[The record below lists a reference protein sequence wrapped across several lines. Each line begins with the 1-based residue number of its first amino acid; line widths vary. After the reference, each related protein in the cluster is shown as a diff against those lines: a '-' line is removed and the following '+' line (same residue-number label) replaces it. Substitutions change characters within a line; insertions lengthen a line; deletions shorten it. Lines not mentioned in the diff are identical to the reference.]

1 MQRRTLVGAA
11 LAALTGDAAIVS
23 AQTFPAQPIHI
34 VVPFPPGG
42 GTDALARAIQEPM
55 QRSLGGTII
64 IDNKGGGGGSI
75 AHEFVAK
82 QPADGHWMVVGAN
95 NLPLYPHIVAK
106 LGFDAKTAFVPVG
119 FIAKQ
124 ESVLVGSADAPW
136 ADLKA
141 IIAAAKAAP
150 GSVQYGTAG
159 LTTPM
164 HLSAEQFAMLNGI
177 KLTHVPFRG
186 TGPLV
191 TDLLGGHI
199 KLGMSSI
206 TSVAPQIAAGK
217 LKPYAM
223 ASLER
228 SALAPTIPTFKELGA
243 GDVDG
248 TIVYTL
254 LAPAGTPP
262 AVVTKL
268 NEALNAA
275 VATPEAKADLAKR
288 GFVAMGGTP
297 QQLGDWLK
305 VQEPIWV
312 PVLKAAGNYHRI
324 KERRVLR
331 SASHSAASPSMSC
344 SDRADNSRR
353 YPPAC
358 PVRRSTRHR
367 SWPRWRPALPPAA

>member
-1 MQRRTLVGAA
+1 MQRRTFVGAA
-11 LAALTGDAAIVS
+11 LAALTADAVIVS
-23 AQTFPAQPIHI
+23 AQTFPSQPVHI

-42 GTDALARAIQEPM
+42 GTDTLARAIQEPM

-64 IDNKGGGGGSI
+64 VDNKGGGGGSI

-82 QPADGHWMVVGAN
+82 QPADGHWMVVSSN
-95 NLPLYPHIVAK
+95 NLVLYPYTVAK
-106 LGFDAKTAFVPVG
+106 LGFDPKTAFMPVG

-124 ESVLVGSADAPW
+124 ESILVGSADAPW

-141 IIAAAKAAP
+141 IIASAKANP

-164 HLSAEQFAMLNGI
+164 HLSTEQFAILNGL

-199 KLGMSSI
+199 KLGMSSV
-206 TSVAPQIAAGK
+206 TSVAAQIAAGK

-228 SALAPTIPTFKELGA
+228 SSVAPNISTFKELGA

-248 TIVYTL
+248 TIVYAL
-254 LAPAGTPP
+254 LAPAGTPAMAIARLNK
-262 AVVTKL
+262 AV
-268 NEALNAA
+268 NDA
-275 VATPEAKADLAKR
+275 VSTPEGKEDLKKR

-297 QQLGDWLK
+297 QQLGDWLTT
-305 VQEPIWV
+305 QAAIWV
-312 PVLKAAGNYHRI
+312 PVLQAAGI
-324 KERRVLR
+324 KPE
-331 SASHSAASPSMSC
+331 
-344 SDRADNSRR
+344 
-353 YPPAC
+353 
-358 PVRRSTRHR
+358 
-367 SWPRWRPALPPAA
+367 

>member
-1 MQRRTLVGAA
+1 MQRRTFVGAA
-11 LAALTGDAAIVS
+11 LAALGAEAAS
-23 AQTFPAQPIHI
+23 AAAQTFPSQPVHI

-42 GTDALARAIQEPM
+42 GTDTLVRAVQEPM
-55 QRSLGGTII
+55 QKALGGTIVV
-64 IDNKGGGGGSI
+64 DNKGGGGGSI

-82 QPADGHWMVVGAN
+82 QPADGHWMVVSAN
-95 NLPLYPHIVAK
+95 NLPLYPYILAK

-124 ESVLVGSADAPW
+124 DSVLVGSADAPW

-150 GSVQYGTAG
+150 ASVQYGTAG

-164 HLSAEQFAMLNGI
+164 HLSTEQFAMLNGL

-199 KLGMSSI
+199 KLGMSSV
-206 TSVAPQIAAGK
+206 TSVAPHIAAGK

-223 ASLER
+223 ASPER
-228 SALAPTIPTFKELGA
+228 SSAAPNIPTFKELGA

-248 TIVYTL
+248 TIVYAL
-254 LAPAGTPP
+254 LAPAGTSP
-262 AVVTKL
+262 AVVARL
-268 NEALNAA
+268 NKALNDA
-275 VATPEAKADLAKR
+275 VSTPEGKDDLKKR

-297 QQLGDWLK
+297 QQLGEWLK
-305 VQEPIWV
+305 IQEPIWV
-312 PVLKAAGNYHRI
+312 PVLQAAGI
-324 KERRVLR
+324 KPE
-331 SASHSAASPSMSC
+331 
-344 SDRADNSRR
+344 
-353 YPPAC
+353 
-358 PVRRSTRHR
+358 
-367 SWPRWRPALPPAA
+367 

>member
-1 MQRRTLVGAA
+1 MSVHRRVFVASLGAI
-11 LAALTGDAAIVS
+11 AAAGSVAR
-23 AQTFPAQPIHI
+23 AQTFPSQPVHV

-64 IDNKGGGGGSI
+64 IDNKGGGGGNI
-75 AHEFVAK
+75 AHDFVAK
-82 QPADGHWMVVGAN
+82 QPADGHWVVVSAN
-95 NLPLYPHIVAK
+95 NLPLYPYIVAK
-106 LGFDAKTAFVPVG
+106 LGYDPKTAFIPVG

-164 HLSAEQFAMLNGI
+164 HLSAEQFAMLNGL

-228 SALAPTIPTFKELGA
+228 SSVAPNIPTFKELGA

-262 AVVTKL
+262 AAIAKL
-268 NEALNAA
+268 NKALNDA
-275 VATPEAKADLAKR
+275 VSTPAGKEDLKKR
-288 GFVAMGGTP
+288 GFVPMGGTP

-305 VQEPIWV
+305 IQEPIWV
-312 PVLKAAGNYHRI
+312 PVLKAAGI
-324 KERRVLR
+324 KPE
-331 SASHSAASPSMSC
+331 
-344 SDRADNSRR
+344 
-353 YPPAC
+353 
-358 PVRRSTRHR
+358 
-367 SWPRWRPALPPAA
+367 

>member
-1 MQRRTLVGAA
+1 MIERRSVLLLP
-11 LAALTGDAAIVS
+11 LAAVAAGGVPAR
-23 AQTFPAQPIHI
+23 AQTFPSQPVHL

-55 QRSLGGTII
+55 QKALGGTAGGTVIV
-64 IDNKGGGGGSI
+64 DNKGGGGGSI

-82 QPADGHWMVVGAN
+82 QPADGHWLVVGAN
-95 NLPLYPHIVAK
+95 NLPLYPHIVAR
-106 LGFDAKTAFVPVG
+106 LGFDAKTAFAPIG

-124 ESVLVGSADAPW
+124 ESVLVGSLDAPW
-136 ADLKA
+136 PDLKA
-141 IIAAAKAAP
+141 IIEAAKAAP

-164 HLSAEQFAMLNGI
+164 HLSTEQFAMLNGI

-206 TSVAPQIAAGK
+206 TSVSQQIAAGK

-228 SALAPTIPTFKELGA
+228 SSVAPTIPTFKELGA

-262 AVVTKL
+262 AIVAKL

-275 VATPEAKADLAKR
+275 VSTPEQKEDLSKR

-297 QQLGDWLK
+297 QQLDDWLK

-312 PVLKAAGNYHRI
+312 PVLQAAGI
-324 KERRVLR
+324 KPE
-331 SASHSAASPSMSC
+331 
-344 SDRADNSRR
+344 
-353 YPPAC
+353 
-358 PVRRSTRHR
+358 
-367 SWPRWRPALPPAA
+367 

>member
-1 MQRRTLVGAA
+1 MFRLAAASLTLFVASVAGA
-11 LAALTGDAAIVS
+11 LA
-23 AQTFPAQPIHI
+23 QTYPSQPVHV

-55 QRSLGGTII
+55 QKALGGTIVV
-64 IDNKGGGGGSI
+64 DNKGGGGGSI
-75 AHEFVAK
+75 AHEYVAK
-82 QPADGHWMVVGAN
+82 QPADGHWLVVGAN

-106 LGFDAKTAFVPVG
+106 LGFDAKTAFAPVG

-124 ESVLVGSADAPW
+124 ESVLVGSVDAPW

-141 IIAAAKAAP
+141 LVAAAKAAP
-150 GSVQYGTAG
+150 GTVQYGTAG

-164 HLSAEQFAMLNGI
+164 HLSTEQFAMLNGL

-206 TSVAPQIAAGK
+206 TSVAQQIQSGK

-228 SALAPTIPTFKELGA
+228 SSMAPDIPTFKELGF

-248 TIVYTL
+248 MIVYTL
-254 LAPAGTPP
+254 LAPAGTC
-262 AVVTKL
+262 
-268 NEALNAA
+268 
-275 VATPEAKADLAKR
+275 R
-288 GFVAMGGTP
+288 G
-297 QQLGDWLK
+297 Q
-305 VQEPIWV
+305 
-312 PVLKAAGNYHRI
+312 
-324 KERRVLR
+324 
-331 SASHSAASPSMSC
+331 
-344 SDRADNSRR
+344 
-353 YPPAC
+353 
-358 PVRRSTRHR
+358 
-367 SWPRWRPALPPAA
+367 

>member
-1 MQRRTLVGAA
+1 MGINRRAFVVSLGAA
-11 LAALTGDAAIVS
+11 TTAGSVAR
-23 AQTFPAQPIHI
+23 AQGFPSQPVHM

-42 GTDALARAIQEPM
+42 GTDALARAIQDPM
-55 QRSLGGTII
+55 QKSLGGTVIV
-64 IDNKGGGGGSI
+64 DNKGGGGGSI

-82 QPADGHWMVVGAN
+82 QPADGHWMVVSAN
-95 NLPLYPHIVAK
+95 NLPLYPYTIAK
-106 LGFDAKTAFVPVG
+106 LGFDAKTAFMPVG

-124 ESVLVGSADAPW
+124 ESALVGSADAPW
-136 ADLKA
+136 PDLKA

-164 HLSAEQFAMLNGI
+164 HLSTEQFAMMNGL

-228 SALAPTIPTFKELGA
+228 SSVAPTIPTFKELGA

-254 LAPAGTPP
+254 LVPAGTPP
-262 AVVTKL
+262 AAIARL
-268 NEALNAA
+268 NLALNAA
-275 VATPEAKADLAKR
+275 VATPEGKEDLKKR
-288 GFVAMGGTP
+288 GFVPLGGTP
-297 QQLGDWLK
+297 QQLADWLK

-312 PVLKAAGNYHRI
+312 PVLKAAGI
-324 KERRVLR
+324 KPE
-331 SASHSAASPSMSC
+331 
-344 SDRADNSRR
+344 
-353 YPPAC
+353 
-358 PVRRSTRHR
+358 
-367 SWPRWRPALPPAA
+367 

>member
-1 MQRRTLVGAA
+1 MSVHRRVFVASLGAI
-11 LAALTGDAAIVS
+11 AAAGSAAQ
-23 AQTFPAQPIHI
+23 AQAFPSQPVHV

-64 IDNKGGGGGSI
+64 IDNKGGGGGNI
-75 AHEFVAK
+75 AHDFVAK
-82 QPADGHWMVVGAN
+82 QPADGHWMVVSAN
-95 NLPLYPHIVAK
+95 NLPLYPYIVAK
-106 LGFDAKTAFVPVG
+106 LGYDPKTAFIPIG

-164 HLSAEQFAMLNGI
+164 HLSTEQFAMLNGL

-228 SALAPTIPTFKELGA
+228 SSVAPDIPTFKELGA

-254 LAPAGTPP
+254 LAPTGTPP
-262 AVVTKL
+262 AVVAKL
-268 NEALNAA
+268 NKALNDA
-275 VATPEAKADLAKR
+275 VSTPEGKDDLKKR

-305 VQEPIWV
+305 IQEPIWV
-312 PVLKAAGNYHRI
+312 PVLQAAGI
-324 KERRVLR
+324 KPE
-331 SASHSAASPSMSC
+331 
-344 SDRADNSRR
+344 
-353 YPPAC
+353 
-358 PVRRSTRHR
+358 
-367 SWPRWRPALPPAA
+367 

>member
-1 MQRRTLVGAA
+1 MIQRRTVLKLP
-11 LAALTGDAAIVS
+11 LAALVAGGVPAAQ
-23 AQTFPAQPIHI
+23 AQTFPSQPVHI
-34 VVPFPPGG
+34 VVSFPPGG
-42 GTDALARAIQEPM
+42 GTDALVRAIQEPM
-55 QRSLGGTII
+55 QKALGGTVIV
-64 IDNKGGGGGSI
+64 DNKGGGGGSI

-106 LGFDAKTAFVPVG
+106 LGFDAKTAFAPIG

-124 ESVLVGSADAPW
+124 ESVLVGSLDAPW
-136 ADLKA
+136 PDLKA

-177 KLTHVPFRG
+177 RLTHVPFRG

-228 SALAPTIPTFKELGA
+228 SSVAPTVPTFKELGA

-262 AVVTKL
+262 AVVMQL
-268 NEALNAA
+268 NRALNAA
-275 VATPEAKADLAKR
+275 VSTPGQKEDLAKR
-288 GFVAMGGTP
+288 GFVAIGGTP
-297 QQLGDWLK
+297 QELEDWLK
-305 VQEPIWV
+305 RQESIWV
-312 PVLKAAGNYHRI
+312 PVLQAAGI
-324 KERRVLR
+324 KPE
-331 SASHSAASPSMSC
+331 
-344 SDRADNSRR
+344 
-353 YPPAC
+353 
-358 PVRRSTRHR
+358 
-367 SWPRWRPALPPAA
+367 

>member
-1 MQRRTLVGAA
+1 MQRRTFVGAA
-11 LAALTGDAAIVS
+11 TAVALAGTAGAR
-23 AQTFPAQPIHI
+23 AQAFPSQPVHM

-42 GTDALARAIQEPM
+42 GTDALARAIQDPM
-55 QRSLGGTII
+55 QKSLGGTVIV
-64 IDNKGGGGGSI
+64 DNKGGGGGSI

-82 QPADGHWMVVGAN
+82 QPADGHWMVVSAN
-95 NLPLYPHIVAK
+95 NLPLYPYTVAK
-106 LGFDAKTAFVPVG
+106 LGFDAKTAFAPVG

-141 IIAAAKAAP
+141 IMAAAKAAP
-150 GSVQYGTAG
+150 GTVQYGTAG

-164 HLSAEQFAMLNGI
+164 HLSTEQFAMMNGL

-228 SALAPTIPTFKELGA
+228 SSVAPTIPTFKELGA

-254 LAPAGTPP
+254 LVPAATPS
-262 AVVTKL
+262 ASVTKL
-268 NEALNAA
+268 NQALNAA
-275 VATPEAKADLAKR
+275 VATPEGKEDLKKR
-288 GFVAMGGTP
+288 GFVPLGGTP
-297 QQLGDWLK
+297 QQLADWLK

-312 PVLKAAGNYHRI
+312 PVLKAAGI
-324 KERRVLR
+324 KPE
-331 SASHSAASPSMSC
+331 
-344 SDRADNSRR
+344 
-353 YPPAC
+353 
-358 PVRRSTRHR
+358 
-367 SWPRWRPALPPAA
+367 

>member
-1 MQRRTLVGAA
+1 MTTRRSVLLVP
-11 LAALTGDAAIVS
+11 LAAVAAGGLPAR
-23 AQTFPAQPIHI
+23 AQAFPSQPVHV

-42 GTDALARAIQEPM
+42 GTDALVRAIQEPM
-55 QRSLGGTII
+55 QKALGGTIVV
-64 IDNKGGGGGSI
+64 DNKGGGGGSI

-82 QPADGHWMVVGAN
+82 QPADGHWMVVSAN
-95 NLPLYPHIVAK
+95 NLPLYPYIVAK
-106 LGFDAKTAFVPVG
+106 LGFDSKTAFVPIG

-141 IIAAAKAAP
+141 IIAAGKAAP

-164 HLSAEQFAMLNGI
+164 HLSTEQFAMLNGL

-191 TDLLGGHI
+191 TDLMGGHI

-217 LKPYAM
+217 LKAYAM

-228 SALAPTIPTFKELGA
+228 SSVAPTVPTFKELGA

-254 LAPAGTPP
+254 LAPAGTPAP
-262 AVVTKL
+262 VVAKL
-268 NEALNAA
+268 NQALNAA
-275 VATPEAKADLAKR
+275 VATPEGKEDLKKR
-288 GFVAMGGTP
+288 GFVGMGGTP

-312 PVLKAAGNYHRI
+312 PVLQAAGI
-324 KERRVLR
+324 KPE
-331 SASHSAASPSMSC
+331 
-344 SDRADNSRR
+344 
-353 YPPAC
+353 
-358 PVRRSTRHR
+358 
-367 SWPRWRPALPPAA
+367 

>member
-1 MQRRTLVGAA
+1 MIQRRTVLKLPLAA
-11 LAALTGDAAIVS
+11 LAAGGVPAAQ
-23 AQTFPAQPIHI
+23 AQTFPSQPVHI

-55 QRSLGGTII
+55 QKALGGTGAGTVIV
-64 IDNKGGGGGSI
+64 DNKGGGGGSI

-82 QPADGHWMVVGAN
+82 QPADGHWMVVSAN

-106 LGFDAKTAFVPVG
+106 LGFDAKTAFVPIG

-124 ESVLVGSADAPW
+124 ESVLVGSLDAPW
-136 ADLKA
+136 PDLKA

-164 HLSAEQFAMLNGI
+164 HLSTEQFAMLNGI

-217 LKPYAM
+217 LKQYAM

-228 SALAPTIPTFKELGA
+228 SSVAPTIPTFKELGA

-262 AVVTKL
+262 AVIARL

-275 VATPEAKADLAKR
+275 VATPEQKADLAKR

-297 QQLGDWLK
+297 QQLADWLK

-312 PVLKAAGNYHRI
+312 PVLQAAGI
-324 KERRVLR
+324 KPE
-331 SASHSAASPSMSC
+331 
-344 SDRADNSRR
+344 
-353 YPPAC
+353 
-358 PVRRSTRHR
+358 
-367 SWPRWRPALPPAA
+367 

>member
-1 MQRRTLVGAA
+1 MTTRRRVLLLP
-11 LAALTGDAAIVS
+11 LAAVAAGTV
-23 AQTFPAQPIHI
+23 PAQAQAFPSQPVHL

-55 QRSLGGTII
+55 QKALGGTVIV
-64 IDNKGGGGGSI
+64 DNKGGGGGSI

-106 LGFDAKTAFVPVG
+106 LGFDAKTAFTPVG
-119 FIAKQ
+119 FIGKQ
-124 ESVLVGSADAPW
+124 ESVLVGSPDAPW
-136 ADLKA
+136 PDLEA
-141 IIAAAKAAP
+141 IVAAAKAAP

-164 HLSAEQFAMLNGI
+164 HLSTEQFAMLNGI

-206 TSVAPQIAAGK
+206 TSVAPHIAAGK

-228 SALAPTIPTFKELGA
+228 SSVAPDIPTFKELGM

-268 NEALNAA
+268 NQALNAA
-275 VATPEAKADLAKR
+275 VSTPEAKEDLAKR
-288 GFVAMGGTP
+288 GFVAVGGSP
-297 QQLGDWLK
+297 QQLADWLK
-305 VQEPIWV
+305 IQEPIWV
-312 PVLKAAGNYHRI
+312 PVLQAAGI
-324 KERRVLR
+324 
-331 SASHSAASPSMSC
+331 
-344 SDRADNSRR
+344 
-353 YPPAC
+353 
-358 PVRRSTRHR
+358 
-367 SWPRWRPALPPAA
+367 RPE

>member
-1 MQRRTLVGAA
+1 MNTRRSLLLLP
-11 LAALTGDAAIVS
+11 LAATAAGGFPVR
-23 AQTFPAQPIHI
+23 AQTFPSQPVHI

-42 GTDALARAIQEPM
+42 GTDALVRAIQEPM
-55 QRSLGGTII
+55 QKALGGTII
-64 IDNKGGGGGSI
+64 VDNKGGGGGNI

-82 QPADGHWMVVGAN
+82 QPADGHWMVVSAN
-95 NLPLYPHIVAK
+95 NLPLYPYIVAK
-106 LGFDAKTAFVPVG
+106 LGYDPKTAFIPIG

-141 IIAAAKAAP
+141 IIAAAKANP

-164 HLSAEQFAMLNGI
+164 HLSTEQFAMLNGL

-228 SALAPTIPTFKELGA
+228 SSVAPNIPTFKELGA

-262 AVVTKL
+262 AVVAKL
-268 NEALNAA
+268 NKALNDA
-275 VATPEAKADLAKR
+275 VSTPEGKEDLKKR

-305 VQEPIWV
+305 IQEPIWV
-312 PVLKAAGNYHRI
+312 PVLQAAGI
-324 KERRVLR
+324 KPE
-331 SASHSAASPSMSC
+331 
-344 SDRADNSRR
+344 
-353 YPPAC
+353 
-358 PVRRSTRHR
+358 
-367 SWPRWRPALPPAA
+367 

>member
-1 MQRRTLVGAA
+1 VVGINRRVFVASLG
-11 LAALTGDAAIVS
+11 ALTAAGS
-23 AQTFPAQPIHI
+23 AARAQGFPSQPIHM

-42 GTDALARAIQEPM
+42 GTDALARAIQDPM
-55 QRSLGGTII
+55 QKSLGGTVIV
-64 IDNKGGGGGSI
+64 DNKGGGGGSI

-82 QPADGHWMVVGAN
+82 QPADGHWMVVSAN
-95 NLPLYPHIVAK
+95 NLPLYPYTVAK
-106 LGFDAKTAFVPVG
+106 LGFDAKTAFMPVG

-136 ADLKA
+136 PDLKA

-164 HLSAEQFAMLNGI
+164 HLSAEQFAMLNGL

-228 SALAPTIPTFKELGA
+228 SSVAPNIPTFKELGA

-254 LAPAGTPP
+254 LVPSGTPP
-262 AVVTKL
+262 AAVARL
-268 NEALNAA
+268 NQALNAA
-275 VATPEAKADLAKR
+275 VSTPEGKVDLKKR
-288 GFVAMGGTP
+288 GFVPLGGTP
-297 QQLGDWLK
+297 QQLADWLK

-312 PVLKAAGNYHRI
+312 PVLKAAGI
-324 KERRVLR
+324 KPE
-331 SASHSAASPSMSC
+331 
-344 SDRADNSRR
+344 
-353 YPPAC
+353 
-358 PVRRSTRHR
+358 
-367 SWPRWRPALPPAA
+367 

>member
-1 MQRRTLVGAA
+1 MRSRRSFIVTSLAASVAGGAA
-11 LAALTGDAAIVS
+11 TR
-23 AQTFPAQPIHI
+23 AQTFPSQPVHV

-42 GTDALARAIQEPM
+42 GTDALTRAIQEPM
-55 QRSLGGTII
+55 QKSLGGTII
-64 IDNKGGGGGSI
+64 VDNKGGGGGSI

-82 QPADGHWMVVGAN
+82 QPADGHWLVVGAN
-95 NLPLYPHIVAK
+95 NLPLYPYIVAK
-106 LGFDAKTAFVPVG
+106 LGFDAKTAFTPVG

-124 ESVLVGSADAPW
+124 ESVLVGSLDAPW

-141 IIAAAKAAP
+141 LAAAAKAAP
-150 GSVQYGTAG
+150 GTVQYGTAG

-164 HLSAEQFAMLNGI
+164 HLSAEQFAMLNGL

-206 TSVAPQIAAGK
+206 TSVAQQIAAGK

-228 SALAPTIPTFKELGA
+228 SSVAPDIPTFKELGF

-254 LAPAGTPP
+254 MAPAGTSAPVI
-262 AVVTKL
+262 ARL
-268 NEALNAA
+268 NAALNAA
-275 VATPEAKADLAKR
+275 VATPEGKEDLKKR
-288 GFVAMGGTP
+288 GFVALGGTP

-312 PVLKAAGNYHRI
+312 PVLNAAGI
-324 KERRVLR
+324 KPE
-331 SASHSAASPSMSC
+331 
-344 SDRADNSRR
+344 
-353 YPPAC
+353 
-358 PVRRSTRHR
+358 
-367 SWPRWRPALPPAA
+367 

>member
-1 MQRRTLVGAA
+1 MSVHRRVFVASLG
-11 LAALTGDAAIVS
+11 AIVAAGS
-23 AQTFPAQPIHI
+23 AARAQAFPAQPVHI
-34 VVPFPPGG
+34 VVPVPPGG
-42 GTDALARAIQEPM
+42 GTDALVRAIQEPM
-55 QRSLGGTII
+55 QKALGGTII
-64 IDNKGGGGGSI
+64 VDNKGGGGGNI

-82 QPADGHWMVVGAN
+82 QPADGHWMVVSAN
-95 NLPLYPHIVAK
+95 NLPLYPYIVAR
-106 LGFDAKTAFVPVG
+106 LGYDPKTAFVPIG

-124 ESVLVGSADAPW
+124 DSVLVGSADAPW

-141 IIAAAKAAP
+141 IIAAAKAVP

-164 HLSAEQFAMLNGI
+164 HLSTEQFAMLNGL

-199 KLGMSSI
+199 KLGMSSV

-228 SALAPTIPTFKELGA
+228 SSAAPNIPTFKELGA

-248 TIVYTL
+248 TIVYAL

-262 AVVTKL
+262 AVVAKL
-268 NEALNAA
+268 NKALNDA
-275 VATPEAKADLAKR
+275 VSTPEGKDDLKKR

-305 VQEPIWV
+305 IQAPIWV
-312 PVLKAAGNYHRI
+312 PVLQAAGI
-324 KERRVLR
+324 KPE
-331 SASHSAASPSMSC
+331 
-344 SDRADNSRR
+344 
-353 YPPAC
+353 
-358 PVRRSTRHR
+358 
-367 SWPRWRPALPPAA
+367 

>member
-1 MQRRTLVGAA
+1 MGIIRRVFVASLG
-11 LAALTGDAAIVS
+11 ALTAAGSVAR
-23 AQTFPAQPIHI
+23 AQGFPSQPVHM

-42 GTDALARAIQEPM
+42 GTDALARAIQDPM
-55 QRSLGGTII
+55 QKSLGGTVIV
-64 IDNKGGGGGSI
+64 DNKGGGGGSI

-82 QPADGHWMVVGAN
+82 QPADGHWMVVSAN
-95 NLPLYPHIVAK
+95 NLPLYPYTVAK
-106 LGFDAKTAFVPVG
+106 LGFDAKTAFMPVG

-136 ADLKA
+136 SDLKA

-164 HLSAEQFAMLNGI
+164 HLSAEQFAMLNGL

-228 SALAPTIPTFKELGA
+228 SSVAPNIPTFKELGA

-254 LAPAGTPP
+254 LVPSGTPP
-262 AVVTKL
+262 AAIARL
-268 NEALNAA
+268 NQALNAA
-275 VATPEAKADLAKR
+275 VSTPEGREDLKKR
-288 GFVAMGGTP
+288 GFVPLGGTP
-297 QQLGDWLK
+297 QQLADWLK

-312 PVLKAAGNYHRI
+312 PVLKAAGI
-324 KERRVLR
+324 KPE
-331 SASHSAASPSMSC
+331 
-344 SDRADNSRR
+344 
-353 YPPAC
+353 
-358 PVRRSTRHR
+358 
-367 SWPRWRPALPPAA
+367 

>member
-1 MQRRTLVGAA
+1 MIQRRTVLKLPLAA
-11 LAALTGDAAIVS
+11 LAAGGVPAAQ
-23 AQTFPAQPIHI
+23 AQTFPSQPVHI

-55 QRSLGGTII
+55 QKALGGTGAGTVIV
-64 IDNKGGGGGSI
+64 DNKGGGGGSI

-82 QPADGHWMVVGAN
+82 QPADGHWMVVSAN

-106 LGFDAKTAFVPVG
+106 LGFDAKTAFVPIG

-124 ESVLVGSADAPW
+124 ESVLVGSLDAPW
-136 ADLKA
+136 PDLKA

-164 HLSAEQFAMLNGI
+164 HLSTEQFAMLNGI

-217 LKPYAM
+217 LKAYAM

-228 SALAPTIPTFKELGA
+228 SSVAPTIPTFKEFGA

-262 AVVTKL
+262 AVIARL

-275 VATPEAKADLAKR
+275 VATPEQKADLAKR

-297 QQLGDWLK
+297 QQLADWLK

-312 PVLKAAGNYHRI
+312 PVLQAAGI
-324 KERRVLR
+324 KPE
-331 SASHSAASPSMSC
+331 
-344 SDRADNSRR
+344 
-353 YPPAC
+353 
-358 PVRRSTRHR
+358 
-367 SWPRWRPALPPAA
+367 

>member
-1 MQRRTLVGAA
+1 MRNYGRRSTLSRRGILGLPA
-11 LAALTGDAAIVS
+11 AAIAAAGLPAW
-23 AQTFPAQPIHI
+23 AQSFPSQPVHV

-42 GTDALARAIQEPM
+42 GTDSLARAIQEPM
-55 QRSLGGTII
+55 QKALGGTVIV
-64 IDNKGGGGGSI
+64 DNKGGGGGSI

-82 QPADGHWMVVGAN
+82 QPADGHWMVVSAN
-95 NLPLYPHIVAK
+95 NLPLFPHIVAR

-124 ESVLVGSADAPW
+124 ESVLVGSPDAPW
-136 ADLKA
+136 PDLKA
-141 IIAAAKAAP
+141 IIAAAKAVP

-164 HLSAEQFAMLNGI
+164 HLSTEQFAMMNGI

-206 TSVAPQIAAGK
+206 TSVAPHIVAGK

-228 SALAPTIPTFKELGA
+228 SSVAPAIPTFKELGA

-254 LAPAGTPP
+254 LAPAGTPS
-262 AVVTKL
+262 AVVAKL

-275 VATPEAKADLAKR
+275 VARPEQKQDLAKR

-297 QQLGDWLK
+297 QQLADWLN

-312 PVLKAAGNYHRI
+312 PVLQAAG
-324 KERRVLR
+324 
-331 SASHSAASPSMSC
+331 
-344 SDRADNSRR
+344 
-353 YPPAC
+353 
-358 PVRRSTRHR
+358 VR
-367 SWPRWRPALPPAA
+367 PE

>member
-1 MQRRTLVGAA
+1 MNTRRSLLLLT
-11 LAALTGDAAIVS
+11 LAATAAGGFPVQ
-23 AQTFPAQPIHI
+23 AQTFPSQPVHI

-42 GTDALARAIQEPM
+42 GTDALVRAIQEPM
-55 QRSLGGTII
+55 QKALGGTII
-64 IDNKGGGGGSI
+64 VDNKGGGGGNI

-82 QPADGHWMVVGAN
+82 QPADGHWMVVSAN
-95 NLPLYPHIVAK
+95 NLPLYPYIVAK
-106 LGFDAKTAFVPVG
+106 LGYDPKTAFIPIG

-141 IIAAAKAAP
+141 IIAAAKANP

-164 HLSAEQFAMLNGI
+164 HLSTEQFAMLNGL

-228 SALAPTIPTFKELGA
+228 SSVAPNIPTFKELGA

-262 AVVTKL
+262 AVVAKL
-268 NEALNAA
+268 NKALNDA
-275 VATPEAKADLAKR
+275 VSTPEGKEDLKKR

-305 VQEPIWV
+305 IQEPIWV
-312 PVLKAAGNYHRI
+312 PVLQAAGI
-324 KERRVLR
+324 KPE
-331 SASHSAASPSMSC
+331 
-344 SDRADNSRR
+344 
-353 YPPAC
+353 
-358 PVRRSTRHR
+358 
-367 SWPRWRPALPPAA
+367 

>member
-1 MQRRTLVGAA
+1 MTSRRRVLLLP
-11 LAALTGDAAIVS
+11 LAAVAARTV
-23 AQTFPAQPIHI
+23 PAQAQAFPSQPVHL

-55 QRSLGGTII
+55 QKALGGTVIV
-64 IDNKGGGGGSI
+64 DNKGGGGGSI

-106 LGFDAKTAFVPVG
+106 LGFDAKTAFTPVG
-119 FIAKQ
+119 FIGKQ
-124 ESVLVGSADAPW
+124 ESVLVGSPDAPW
-136 ADLKA
+136 PDLEA
-141 IIAAAKAAP
+141 IVAAAKAAP

-164 HLSAEQFAMLNGI
+164 HLSTEQFAMLNGI

-206 TSVAPQIAAGK
+206 TSVAPHIAAGK

-228 SALAPTIPTFKELGA
+228 SSVAPDIPTFKELGM

-268 NEALNAA
+268 NQALNAA
-275 VATPEAKADLAKR
+275 VSTPEAKEDLAKR
-288 GFVAMGGTP
+288 GFVAVGGSP
-297 QQLGDWLK
+297 QQLADWLK
-305 VQEPIWV
+305 IQEPIWV
-312 PVLKAAGNYHRI
+312 PVLQAAGI
-324 KERRVLR
+324 
-331 SASHSAASPSMSC
+331 
-344 SDRADNSRR
+344 
-353 YPPAC
+353 
-358 PVRRSTRHR
+358 
-367 SWPRWRPALPPAA
+367 RPE

>member
-1 MQRRTLVGAA
+1 M
-11 LAALTGDAAIVS
+11 
-23 AQTFPAQPIHI
+23 

-42 GTDALARAIQEPM
+42 GTDALARAIQETM
-55 QRSLGGTII
+55 QKVLGGTVI
-64 IDNKGGGGGSI
+64 IDNKGGGGGNI

-82 QPADGHWMVVGAN
+82 QPADGHWLVVGAN
-95 NLPLYPHIVAK
+95 NLPLYPYIVAK
-106 LGFDAKTAFVPVG
+106 LGYDAKTAFAPIG

-136 ADLKA
+136 VDLKA
-141 IIAAAKAAP
+141 IMAAAKAGP
-150 GSVQYGTAG
+150 GEVQYGTAG

-164 HLSAEQFAMLNGI
+164 HLSTEQFAMLNGF

-191 TDLLGGHI
+191 TDLLGGHV

-217 LKPYAM
+217 LKAYAM
-223 ASLER
+223 ASPER
-228 SALAPTIPTFKELGA
+228 SSVAPEIPTFKELGA
-243 GDVDG
+243 GEVDG

-254 LAPAGTPP
+254 LAPAGTPA
-262 AVVTKL
+262 AVVARL
-268 NEALNAA
+268 NQALNAA
-275 VATPEAKADLAKR
+275 VSTPEGKEDLRKR

-312 PVLKAAGNYHRI
+312 PVLKAAGI
-324 KERRVLR
+324 KPE
-331 SASHSAASPSMSC
+331 
-344 SDRADNSRR
+344 
-353 YPPAC
+353 
-358 PVRRSTRHR
+358 
-367 SWPRWRPALPPAA
+367 

>member
-1 MQRRTLVGAA
+1 MQRRTFVGAA
-11 LAALTGDAAIVS
+11 TVAALAGTAGAR
-23 AQTFPAQPIHI
+23 AQSFPSQPFHV

-55 QRSLGGTII
+55 QKALRGTIVV
-64 IDNKGGGGGSI
+64 DNKGGGGGSI

-82 QPADGHWMVVGAN
+82 QPADGHWTVVSAN
-95 NLPLYPHIVAK
+95 NLPLYPYIVAK

-141 IIAAAKAAP
+141 IMAAAKAAP

-164 HLSAEQFAMLNGI
+164 HLSAEQFAMLNGL

-206 TSVAPQIAAGK
+206 TSVAPQIAASK

-228 SALAPTIPTFKELGA
+228 SSVAPNIPTFKELGA

-254 LAPAGTPP
+254 LAPAGTP
-262 AVVTKL
+262 ASVVAKL
-268 NEALNAA
+268 NQALNAA
-275 VATPEAKADLAKR
+275 VATPEGKEDLKKR
-288 GFVAMGGTP
+288 GFVAMGGTT
-297 QQLGDWLK
+297 QELGDWLK
-305 VQEPIWV
+305 MQEPIWV
-312 PVLKAAGNYHRI
+312 PVLRAAGI
-324 KERRVLR
+324 KPE
-331 SASHSAASPSMSC
+331 
-344 SDRADNSRR
+344 
-353 YPPAC
+353 
-358 PVRRSTRHR
+358 
-367 SWPRWRPALPPAA
+367 

>member
-1 MQRRTLVGAA
+1 MIERRSVLLLP
-11 LAALTGDAAIVS
+11 LAAVAAGGVPAR
-23 AQTFPAQPIHI
+23 AQTFPSQPVHL

-55 QRSLGGTII
+55 QKALGGMAGGTVIV
-64 IDNKGGGGGSI
+64 DNKGGGGGSI

-106 LGFDAKTAFVPVG
+106 LGFDAKTAFAPIG

-124 ESVLVGSADAPW
+124 ESVLVGSLDAPW
-136 ADLKA
+136 PDLKA

-206 TSVAPQIAAGK
+206 TSVSQQIAAGK

-228 SALAPTIPTFKELGA
+228 SSVAPTIPTFKELGA

-262 AVVTKL
+262 AIVAKL
-268 NEALNAA
+268 NAALNAA
-275 VATPEAKADLAKR
+275 VSTPEQKDDLSKR

-297 QQLGDWLK
+297 QQLADWLK

-312 PVLKAAGNYHRI
+312 PVLQAAGI
-324 KERRVLR
+324 KPE
-331 SASHSAASPSMSC
+331 
-344 SDRADNSRR
+344 
-353 YPPAC
+353 
-358 PVRRSTRHR
+358 
-367 SWPRWRPALPPAA
+367 

>member
-1 MQRRTLVGAA
+1 MSIHRRAFVASLGAI
-11 LAALTGDAAIVS
+11 AAAGSAAR
-23 AQTFPAQPIHI
+23 AQTPPTQPVHL

-55 QRSLGGTII
+55 QRTLGGTVIV
-64 IDNKGGGGGSI
+64 DNKGGGGGNI

-82 QPADGHWMVVGAN
+82 QPADGHWMVVSSN
-95 NLPLYPHIVAK
+95 NVVLYPYIVAK
-106 LGFDAKTAFVPVG
+106 LGYDPKTAFTPVG

-141 IIAAAKAAP
+141 IIAAAKANP
-150 GSVQYGTAG
+150 GVVQYGTAG

-164 HLSAEQFAMLNGI
+164 HMSAEQFALLNGL

-191 TDLLGGHI
+191 TDLLGGHV

-228 SALAPTIPTFKELGA
+228 SSVAPNIPTFKELGA

-262 AVVTKL
+262 AAIARL
-268 NEALNAA
+268 NEALNVA
-275 VATPEAKADLAKR
+275 VSTPAGKEDLRKR
-288 GFVAMGGTP
+288 GFVPMGGTP

-305 VQEPIWV
+305 TQEPIWV
-312 PVLKAAGNYHRI
+312 PVLKAAGI
-324 KERRVLR
+324 KPE
-331 SASHSAASPSMSC
+331 
-344 SDRADNSRR
+344 
-353 YPPAC
+353 
-358 PVRRSTRHR
+358 
-367 SWPRWRPALPPAA
+367 

>member
-1 MQRRTLVGAA
+1 M
-11 LAALTGDAAIVS
+11 
-23 AQTFPAQPIHI
+23 

-55 QRSLGGTII
+55 QGSLGGTLI
-64 IDNKGGGGGSI
+64 IDNKGGGGGNI

-82 QPADGHWMVVGAN
+82 QPADGHWMVVGSN
-95 NLPLYPHIVAK
+95 NLLLYPYIVAR
-106 LGFDAKTAFVPVG
+106 LGYDPKTAFTPVG
-119 FIAKQ
+119 FIVKQ

-136 ADLKA
+136 ANLKE
-141 IIAAAKAAP
+141 IVAAARAAP
-150 GSVQYGTAG
+150 GTVQYGTAG

-164 HLSAEQFAMLNGI
+164 HLSTEQFAMLNGI

-206 TSVAPQIAAGK
+206 TSVAPQIASGK
-217 LKPYAM
+217 LKAYAM

-228 SALAPTIPTFKELGA
+228 SSVAPDIQTFRELGA

-254 LAPAGTPP
+254 FAPAGTPP
-262 AVVTKL
+262 AVVTRL
-268 NEALNAA
+268 NQALNAA
-275 VATPEAKADLAKR
+275 VSTPEGKEDLSKR

-297 QQLGDWLK
+297 QQLGDWMK
-305 VQEPIWV
+305 TQERIWV
-312 PVLKAAGNYHRI
+312 PVLQAAGI
-324 KERRVLR
+324 KPE
-331 SASHSAASPSMSC
+331 
-344 SDRADNSRR
+344 
-353 YPPAC
+353 
-358 PVRRSTRHR
+358 
-367 SWPRWRPALPPAA
+367 

>member
-1 MQRRTLVGAA
+1 MIQRRQA
-11 LAALTGDAAIVS
+11 LAGVLATVAGASTAR
-23 AQTFPAQPIHI
+23 AQSFPSQPVHV

-55 QRSLGGTII
+55 QKFLNGTIVV
-64 IDNKGGGGGSI
+64 DNKGGGGGSI

-82 QPADGHWMVVGAN
+82 QPADGHWMVVSAN

-106 LGFDAKTAFVPVG
+106 LGFDAKTAFAPVG

-141 IIAAAKAAP
+141 IMAAAKASP

-164 HLSAEQFAMLNGI
+164 HLSTEQFAMLNGI

-206 TSVAPQIAAGK
+206 TSVAQQIQAGK

-228 SALAPTIPTFKELGA
+228 STVAPDIPTFKELGY

-248 TIVYTL
+248 MIVYTL
-254 LAPAGTPP
+254 LAPAATPP
-262 AVVTKL
+262 AAIARL
-268 NEALNAA
+268 NAALNAA
-275 VATPEAKADLAKR
+275 VATPEGKEDLKKR

-297 QQLGDWLK
+297 QQLADWLK

-312 PVLKAAGNYHRI
+312 PVLKHAGV
-324 KERRVLR
+324 KPE
-331 SASHSAASPSMSC
+331 
-344 SDRADNSRR
+344 
-353 YPPAC
+353 
-358 PVRRSTRHR
+358 
-367 SWPRWRPALPPAA
+367 

>member
-1 MQRRTLVGAA
+1 MSTRRLFIAGSAA
-11 LAALTGDAAIVS
+11 LVAAGASRAS
-23 AQTFPAQPIHI
+23 AQAYPTQPVHI

-55 QRSLGGTII
+55 QKSLGGTIV

-82 QPADGHWMVVGAN
+82 QPADGHWAVVGAN
-95 NLPLYPHIVAK
+95 NLPLYPHIVAR
-106 LGFDAKTAFVPVG
+106 LGFDAKTAFAPVG

-124 ESVLVGSADAPW
+124 ESVLVGAADAPW
-136 ADLKA
+136 ADLAA
-141 IIAAAKAAP
+141 IIAAAKASP

-164 HLSAEQFAMLNGI
+164 HLSAEQFALLNGI

-206 TSVAPQIAAGK
+206 TSVAAQIAAGK
-217 LKPYAM
+217 LKAYAM

-228 SALAPTIPTFKELGA
+228 SSVAPNVPTFKELGA

-254 LAPAGTPP
+254 LVPAATPAPAV
-262 AVVTKL
+262 AKL
-268 NEALNAA
+268 NQALNAA
-275 VATPEAKADLAKR
+275 VATPEGKADLAKR
-288 GFVAMGGTP
+288 GFVPMGGTP
-297 QQLGDWLK
+297 QALADWLGK
-305 VQEPIWV
+305 QEAIWV
-312 PVLKAAGNYHRI
+312 PVLRAAGI
-324 KERRVLR
+324 KPE
-331 SASHSAASPSMSC
+331 
-344 SDRADNSRR
+344 
-353 YPPAC
+353 
-358 PVRRSTRHR
+358 
-367 SWPRWRPALPPAA
+367 

>member
-11 LAALTGDAAIVS
+11 LAALTADAAIVS
-23 AQTFPAQPIHI
+23 AQTYPSQPVHI

-42 GTDALARAIQEPM
+42 GTDALVRAIQEPM
-55 QRSLGGTII
+55 QRALGGTII
-64 IDNKGGGGGSI
+64 VDNKGGGGGNI

-82 QPADGHWMVVGAN
+82 QPADGHWMVVSAN
-95 NLPLYPHIVAK
+95 NLPLYPYIVAK
-106 LGFDAKTAFVPVG
+106 LGYDPKTAFIPIG

-124 ESVLVGSADAPW
+124 DSVLVGSSDAPW

-164 HLSAEQFAMLNGI
+164 HLSTEQFAMLNGL

-199 KLGMSSI
+199 KLGMSSV

-228 SALAPTIPTFKELGA
+228 SSAAPNIPTFKELGA

-248 TIVYTL
+248 TIVYAL

-262 AVVTKL
+262 AVVAKL
-268 NEALNAA
+268 NKALNDA
-275 VATPEAKADLAKR
+275 VSTPEGKDDLKKR

-297 QQLGDWLK
+297 QQLGDWLRI
-305 VQEPIWV
+305 QEPIWV
-312 PVLKAAGNYHRI
+312 PVLQAAGI
-324 KERRVLR
+324 KPE
-331 SASHSAASPSMSC
+331 
-344 SDRADNSRR
+344 
-353 YPPAC
+353 
-358 PVRRSTRHR
+358 
-367 SWPRWRPALPPAA
+367 

>member
-1 MQRRTLVGAA
+1 MSSRRRFIAFSLAASVASVGA
-11 LAALTGDAAIVS
+11 VR
-23 AQTFPAQPIHI
+23 AQNFPSQPVHV

-55 QRSLGGTII
+55 QKALGGTIVVE
-64 IDNKGGGGGSI
+64 NKGGGGGSI

-82 QPADGHWMVVGAN
+82 QPADGHWLVVGAN

-106 LGFDAKTAFVPVG
+106 LGFDAKTAFAPVG

-141 IIAAAKAAP
+141 LVAAAKAAP
-150 GSVQYGTAG
+150 GTVQYGTAG

-164 HLSAEQFAMLNGI
+164 HLSTEQFAMLNGL

-206 TSVAPQIAAGK
+206 TSVAQQIQSGK

-228 SALAPTIPTFKELGA
+228 SSMAPDIPTFKEQGF

-248 TIVYTL
+248 MIVYTL
-254 LAPAGTPP
+254 LAPAATPQP
-262 AVVTKL
+262 VIAKL
-268 NEALNAA
+268 NSALNAA
-275 VATPEAKADLAKR
+275 VATPEGKEDLKKR

-312 PVLKAAGNYHRI
+312 PVLNAAGI
-324 KERRVLR
+324 KPE
-331 SASHSAASPSMSC
+331 
-344 SDRADNSRR
+344 
-353 YPPAC
+353 
-358 PVRRSTRHR
+358 
-367 SWPRWRPALPPAA
+367 

>member
-1 MQRRTLVGAA
+1 MSVHRRVFVASLGAV
-11 LAALTGDAAIVS
+11 AATGSVAR
-23 AQTFPAQPIHI
+23 AQTFPTQPVHV

-75 AHEFVAK
+75 AHDFVAK
-82 QPADGHWMVVGAN
+82 QPADGHWMVVSAN
-95 NLPLYPHIVAK
+95 NLPLYPYTVAK
-106 LGFDAKTAFVPVG
+106 LGFDAKTAFVPIG

-136 ADLKA
+136 PDLKA

-164 HLSAEQFAMLNGI
+164 HLSAEQFAMLNGL

-191 TDLLGGHI
+191 TDLLGSHI

-228 SALAPTIPTFKELGA
+228 SSVAPNIPTFKELGA

-262 AVVTKL
+262 AVVAKL
-268 NEALNAA
+268 NKALNDA
-275 VATPEAKADLAKR
+275 VSTPGGKEDLKKR
-288 GFVAMGGTP
+288 GFVPMGGTP

-305 VQEPIWV
+305 IQEPIWV
-312 PVLKAAGNYHRI
+312 PVLQAAGI
-324 KERRVLR
+324 KPE
-331 SASHSAASPSMSC
+331 
-344 SDRADNSRR
+344 
-353 YPPAC
+353 
-358 PVRRSTRHR
+358 
-367 SWPRWRPALPPAA
+367 

>member
-1 MQRRTLVGAA
+1 MNTRRSLLLLP
-11 LAALTGDAAIVS
+11 LAAVAAGGLPAY
-23 AQTFPAQPIHI
+23 AQSFPSQPVHI

-55 QRSLGGTII
+55 QRALGGATVI

-82 QPADGHWMVVGAN
+82 QPADGHWMVVSAN
-95 NLPLYPHIVAK
+95 NLPVYPHIVAK

-150 GSVQYGTAG
+150 GAVQYGTAG

-164 HLSAEQFAMLNGI
+164 HLSTEQFAMLNGI

-206 TSVAPQIAAGK
+206 TSVAAQIAAGK

-262 AVVTKL
+262 AVVAKL
-268 NEALNAA
+268 NQALNAS
-275 VATPEAKADLAKR
+275 VATPEAK
-288 GFVAMGGTP
+288 
-297 QQLGDWLK
+297 
-305 VQEPIWV
+305 
-312 PVLKAAGNYHRI
+312 
-324 KERRVLR
+324 
-331 SASHSAASPSMSC
+331 
-344 SDRADNSRR
+344 
-353 YPPAC
+353 
-358 PVRRSTRHR
+358 
-367 SWPRWRPALPPAA
+367 

>member
-1 MQRRTLVGAA
+1 MNTRRSLLLLP
-11 LAALTGDAAIVS
+11 LAATAAGGLS
-23 AQTFPAQPIHI
+23 AKAQTFPSQPVHV

-42 GTDALARAIQEPM
+42 GTDALVRAIQEPM
-55 QRSLGGTII
+55 QKALGGTII
-64 IDNKGGGGGSI
+64 VDNKGGGGGSI
-75 AHEFVAK
+75 AHDFVAK
-82 QPADGHWMVVGAN
+82 QPADGHWMVVSAN
-95 NLPLYPHIVAK
+95 NLPLYPYTVAK
-106 LGFDAKTAFVPVG
+106 LGFDPKTAFIPIG

-164 HLSAEQFAMLNGI
+164 HLSAEQFAMLNGL

-262 AVVTKL
+262 AVVAKL
-268 NEALNAA
+268 NQVLNAA
-275 VATPEAKADLAKR
+275 VATPEAKEDLAKR

-305 VQEPIWV
+305 IQEPIWV
-312 PVLKAAGNYHRI
+312 PVLQAAGI
-324 KERRVLR
+324 KPE
-331 SASHSAASPSMSC
+331 
-344 SDRADNSRR
+344 
-353 YPPAC
+353 
-358 PVRRSTRHR
+358 
-367 SWPRWRPALPPAA
+367 